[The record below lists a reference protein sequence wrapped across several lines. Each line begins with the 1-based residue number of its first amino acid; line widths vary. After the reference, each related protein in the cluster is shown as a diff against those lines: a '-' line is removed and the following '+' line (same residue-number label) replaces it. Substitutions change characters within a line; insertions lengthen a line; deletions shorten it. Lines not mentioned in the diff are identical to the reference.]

1 MIIEPKVREFICTTA
16 HPEGCR
22 ENVKQ
27 QIAYVKAQNIKK
39 GPKKVLVI
47 GASTGYGL
55 ASRITAGFGCEAATI
70 GIFFEKPTNGKRTA
84 TPGWYNTAA
93 FEEEAHKAGIY
104 AKSINGDAFSWE
116 IKEKT
121 IDLIKKDW
129 GKADMVIYSLAAPR
143 RTDKNGNLW
152 VSSLKTTKEA
162 FAEKSLDL
170 RNNTIVEKTVEPAKP
185 EEIQGTKKVMGGE
198 DWMEWIEALK
208 EADVLTENAITVAYS
223 YIGPKLT
230 YPIYFDGTIGQAK
243 RHLENTAKAMR
254 EKFPDLQAY
263 VSVNKALVTQASAAI
278 PIVPLY
284 FAILYKVMKEVGNHE
299 GCIEQISRL
308 FKEKLFKESVP
319 TDAEGRIRMDDW
331 ELSEEVQR
339 KVVEAWKQVTT
350 ENVTE
355 ISDIEGY
362 WEDFYQMFGFHLAGV
377 DYTKDVD
384 MEVKIPSIDL

>member
-70 GIFFEKPTNGKRTA
+70 GIFFEKPSNGKRTA

-93 FEEEAHKAGIY
+93 FEEEAHKAGLY
-104 AKSINGDAFSWE
+104 AKSINGDSFSWE

-152 VSSLKTTKEA
+152 VSSLKTTKET
-162 FAEKSLDL
+162 FTEKSLDL

-208 EADVLTENAITVAYS
+208 EADIIEENALTVAYS
-223 YIGPKLT
+223 YIGPELT

-243 RHLENTAKAMR
+243 RHLENTAKVMR
-254 EKFPDLQAY
+254 EKFPKLQAY

-384 MEVKIPSIDL
+384 MEVKIPSIEL

>member
-22 ENVKQ
+22 ENVKK
-27 QIAYVKAQNIKK
+27 QIAYVKSQNIKK

-55 ASRITAGFGCEAATI
+55 ASRITAGFGCGAATI
-70 GIFFEKPTNGKRTA
+70 GIFFEKPSNGKRTA

-93 FEEEAHKAGIY
+93 FEEEAHTAGIY
-104 AKSINGDAFSWE
+104 AKSINGDAFSKE

-143 RTDKNGNLW
+143 RTDRDGNLW
-152 VSSLKTTKEA
+152 TSSLKTTKEA
-162 FAEKSLDL
+162 FTEKSLDL
-170 RNNTIVEKTVEPAKP
+170 RNNTIVEKTVYPAQP
-185 EEIQGTKKVMGGE
+185 EEIQGTMKVMGGE

-208 EADVLTENAITVAYS
+208 AADAIEENGITVAYS
-223 YIGPKLT
+223 YIGPELT

-243 RHLENTAKAMR
+243 RHLENTAKVMR
-254 EKFPDLQAY
+254 EKFPKLQSY

-284 FAILYKVMKEVGNHE
+284 FAILYKVMKQAGNHE

-308 FKEKLFKESVP
+308 FKEKLLEEQVP
-319 TDAEGRIRMDDW
+319 VDEEGRIRMDDW
-331 ELSEEVQR
+331 ELSEEVQK

-362 WEDFYQMFGFHLAGV
+362 WEDFYQMFGFHLSGV
-377 DYTKDVD
+377 DYGKDVD
-384 MEVKIPSIDL
+384 VEVKIPSLEA

>member
-22 ENVKQ
+22 ENVKK
-27 QIAYVKAQNIKK
+27 QIAYVKSQNIKK

-55 ASRITAGFGCEAATI
+55 ASRITAGFGCGAATI
-70 GIFFEKPTNGKRTA
+70 GIFFEKPSNGKRTA

-93 FEEEAHKAGIY
+93 FEEEAHTAGIY
-104 AKSINGDAFSWE
+104 AKSINGDAFSKE

-143 RTDKNGNLW
+143 RTDRDGNLW
-152 VSSLKTTKEA
+152 TSSLKTTKEA
-162 FAEKSLDL
+162 FTEKSLDL
-170 RNNTIVEKTVEPAKP
+170 RNNTIVEKTVDPAQP
-185 EEIQGTKKVMGGE
+185 EEIQGTMKVMGGE

-208 EADVLTENAITVAYS
+208 AADAIEENGITVAYS
-223 YIGPKLT
+223 YIGPELT

-243 RHLENTAKAMR
+243 RHLENTAKVMR
-254 EKFPDLQAY
+254 EKFPKLQSY

-284 FAILYKVMKEVGNHE
+284 FAILYKVMKQAGNHE

-308 FKEKLFKESVP
+308 FKEKLLEEQVP
-319 TDAEGRIRMDDW
+319 VDEEGRIRMDDW
-331 ELSEEVQR
+331 ELSEEVQK

-362 WEDFYQMFGFHLAGV
+362 WEDFYQMFGFHLSGV
-377 DYTKDVD
+377 DYGKDVD
-384 MEVKIPSIDL
+384 VKVKIPSLEA